1 MKITRNIACVA
12 PVLYPITLAW
22 GFASLS
28 APLAFVHNHR
38 PGTSRAKR
46 FISLEDSSDFIPDD
60 NNSSHSPERSIELW
74 LDLRGTAIHPR
85 AAIEYLAEQVFEG
98 PDHGVTDFSTDVDR
112 IIVSDKMFQKLLN
125 SSDDYIQES
134 EILYVP
140 EETLAQI
147 ALSRGGL
154 SFPFGVFVAMEGP
167 MAVSDPI
174 TAMETLSVGQWVVLY
189 NEEEEIEDEDSR
201 IAAVGGFVEIAS
213 GDWRTTT
220 QLESGL
226 LLQTGSNKEVENSMG
241 GVAVQCP
248 TKSSILRLA
257 SMIESVVSGKS
268 MTATESGILIHEET
282 GEACPLPFAL
292 MLPFDVSLWK
302 TALEV
307 YGKQEEV

>member
-1 MKITRNIACVA
+1 MKITRYIAYAA

-46 FISLEDSSDFIPDD
+46 FISPEDSSDFIPDD
-60 NNSSHSPERSIELW
+60 NNSSQSPERSIELW

-98 PDHGVTDFSTDVDR
+98 PDHGVTDLSIDVDR
-112 IIVSDKMFQKLLN
+112 IIVSDKMFQNLLN
-125 SSDDYIQES
+125 SSDDYVQES

-154 SFPFGVFVAMEGP
+154 SFPFGELVALEGP
-167 MAVSDPI
+167 MGVADPI
-174 TAMETLSVGQWVVLY
+174 TAMETLSAGQWIVLY
-189 NEEEEIEDEDSR
+189 NKEEETEDEDSR

-226 LLQTGSNKEVENSMG
+226 LLQTGSNEENNMG

-248 TKSSILRLA
+248 TKSSIMRLA
-257 SMIESVVSGKS
+257 SMIESVISGKS

-282 GEACPLPFAL
+282 GEASPLPFAL

>member
-1 MKITRNIACVA
+1 MKITRYIAYAA

-28 APLAFVHNHR
+28 APSAFVHNHR
-38 PGTSRAKR
+38 SRTSRAKR
-46 FISLEDSSDFIPDD
+46 FISPEDSSDFNPDD
-60 NNSSHSPERSIELW
+60 INHFKSSERSIELW

-85 AAIEYLAEQVFEG
+85 AAIEYLTEEVFEG
-98 PDHGVTDFSTDVDR
+98 PDHGVTDLTIEVDR
-112 IIVSDKMFQKLLN
+112 IIVSDKTFQSLLN
-125 SSDDYIQES
+125 SSDDYVQES

-140 EETLAQI
+140 EENLAQI
-147 ALSRGGL
+147 AVSRCGL
-154 SFPFGVFVAMEGP
+154 SFPFGELVAMEGS
-167 MAVSDPI
+167 MAVADPI
-174 TAMETLSVGQWVVLY
+174 TAIETLSTGKWIVLY
-189 NEEEEIEDEDSR
+189 NKEEEIEDENSR

-226 LLQTGSNKEVENSMG
+226 LLQTGSNGEEENSKG
-241 GVAVQCP
+241 GIAVQCS
-248 TKSSILRLA
+248 TKSSIVRLA
-257 SMIESVVSGKS
+257 SMIESVASGKS
-268 MTATESGILIHEET
+268 MTATESGILIQNET
-282 GEACPLPFAL
+282 GETSPLPFAL